1 MRGSIT
7 EYIHKEDQP
16 KLKDLFDY
24 HAGTP
29 PEKIS
34 QFDKFVRKSNNHF
47 YVVMLLASCSNEDPG
62 YHYEE
67 IVEIRGA
74 GLLLGIKTKK
84 NNVMISNLLK
94 QKKLLTVPA
103 GDNVIRLAPPL
114 IINKK
119 HADEAISIINQTFK
133 KII

>member
-1 MRGSIT
+1 MGREVLAIISNKKFLKNVDSVSR
-7 EYIHKEDQP
+7 YLWQNLK
-16 KLKDLFDY
+16 KLEQY
-24 HAGTP
+24 
-29 PEKIS
+29 
-34 QFDKFVRKSNNHF
+34 
-47 YVVMLLASCSNEDPG
+47 
-62 YHYEE
+62 YEE

-94 QKKLLTVPA
+94 EKNLLPVPA

-119 HADEAISIINQTFK
+119 HVDEAIRILNETFEK
-133 KII
+133 LI

>member
-1 MRGSIT
+1 MSQ
-7 EYIHKEDQP
+7 YLWQ
-16 KLKDLFDY
+16 KLKKLEQY
-24 HAGTP
+24 
-29 PEKIS
+29 
-34 QFDKFVRKSNNHF
+34 
-47 YVVMLLASCSNEDPG
+47 
-62 YHYEE
+62 YEE

-94 QKKLLTVPA
+94 QNKLLTVPA

-119 HADEAISIINQTFK
+119 NVDEAIKILNKTFEK
-133 KII
+133 LI